1 VYRDRLDM
9 TSNKSILLTLIYDA
23 RYRSITFQVLLLL
36 GIVLGFWWV
45 FDNTVTNLAAQ
56 DKGVGFSFLSQT
68 SGFQIGQTL
77 GTWMFDYEVG
87 KSSYLDV
94 YYIGI
99 VNTFV
104 VAFFG
109 IFAATILGFTLGIM
123 RLSQNFV
130 FRAFSTVYV
139 EIGRNIPLLVQLFFW
154 YFAVLRS
161 LPSRREKVELI
172 PDVMGV
178 NITGLYVPRAMPEDG
193 FALTLYAV
201 IIAFIIT
208 YFTSRWAKKRQ
219 QDTGKIFPMFWAG
232 VGIIIGLPL
241 LVFLATG
248 SPLTWDYPV
257 FKETGPLLK
266 RGYQAENGMLVIP
279 EMLAVWFALSVYTAA
294 FIAEIVRAGIVAVP
308 KGQTEA
314 SSALGIKKNHALRLV
329 IIPQAM
335 RIIIPPLTSQY
346 LNLTKNSSLAVA
358 IAYPELVS
366 VFAGTALNQV
376 GREIEMIFMTM
387 AVYLTFSIVTAI
399 FMNWF
404 NARVKLVE
412 R

>member
-1 VYRDRLDM
+1 MRP
-9 TSNKSILLTLIYDA
+9 NKSFLLTLIYDA

-36 GIVLGFWWV
+36 SIIFGIWWV
-45 FDNTVTNLAAQ
+45 VDNTVTNLAAQ
-56 DKGVGFSFLSQT
+56 NKGVGFGFLTQT
-68 SGFQIGQTL
+68 SGFQISPTL
-77 GTWMFDYEVG
+77 GTWLFGYEVG
-87 KSSYLDV
+87 KSSYLEV

-99 VNTFV
+99 VNTFI

-123 RLSQNFV
+123 RLSQNFI
-130 FRAFSTVYV
+130 FRAFSTVYI
-139 EIGRNIPLLVQLFFW
+139 EIGRNVPLLVQLFFW

-161 LPSRREKVELI
+161 LPSRRDKVELI
-172 PDVMGV
+172 PDMMGI
-178 NITGLYVPRAMPEDG
+178 NITGLYIPRAMPEEG
-193 FALTLYAV
+193 FHLTLYAFV
-201 IIAFIIT
+201 IACGIT
-208 YFTSRWAKKRQ
+208 WFTSRWAKKASKKQGNLPYVLGWR
-219 QDTGKIFPMFWAG
+219 WHS
-232 VGIIIGLPL
+232 VGLALVGLY
-241 LVFLATG
+241 G
-248 SPLTWDYPV
+248 HRLTLGMGLSH

-266 RGYQAENGMLVIP
+266 RGYQAGTGVLVIP